1 MVDVDRLLELE
12 AKANH
17 SVNIRLY
24 DNAGWW
30 EGMTEDDGKLFVAMR
45 NSIRDLCLE
54 VKALREVAK
63 AARALGT
70 PGDFL
75 ISGWDLD
82 DVFEA
87 LKKLDEARRDENR

>member
-1 MVDVDRLLELE
+1 MVNVEKLLELE

-54 VKALREVAK
+54 VKALRDVAE
-63 AARALGT
+63 AAKRVIEF
-70 PGDFL
+70 DFL
-75 ISGWDLD
+75 DHRIDLQHK
-82 DVFEA
+82 
-87 LKKLDEARRDENR
+87 LKKLDEARRG